1 MMWASAIITAS
12 VGVPVTEKRR
22 SPCRRS
28 RTGWVR
34 VSEWP
39 APDCSSV
46 GATTQMSSENR
57 RAIGLQHL
65 EAAGVDAVVVGEED
79 AHDAAAM
86 GEPRASRNRLRMR

>member
-22 SPCRRS
+22 LSWRRS

-46 GATTQMSSENR
+46 GATTQMSSRESLR
-57 RAIGLQHL
+57 DRFEQL
-65 EAAGVDAVVVGEED
+65 EAAGVDRRRHWSGEFAWLCLCGTVEQP
-79 AHDAAAM
+79 ATA
-86 GEPRASRNRLRMR
+86 LLMR